1 MLSSKQEVKIDTRGL
16 TPGQLKTV
24 EELKTLLESPSV
36 TKLVIWNESTE
47 EYGDA
52 ATPEMGAEVVDDG
65 MVAIGFFDGSGTLQ
79 GDWIV

>member
-1 MLSSKQEVKIDTRGL
+1 MVSDKQEVTIDTRGL

-36 TKLVIWNESTE
+36 TKLAIWNESTE

-65 MVAIGFFDGSGTLQ
+65 MTAIGFFNEAGDLI
-79 GDWIV
+79 GDWII